1 MGAAERSATDGV
13 FKGIVK
19 ATDFQ
24 TPDGTSM
31 MKNGK
36 FDSKYLDLGGIVID
50 GETGNINFTSVG
62 SITWGGNAP
71 VKYQF
76 STSLSGP
83 WHDTMQTNDKYRRDC
98 ISGTWGEAYQFR
110 GTDGKNGTVN
120 YDKVNQIL
128 KETYG
133 ITTTYITEGAIG
145 SPVIQGAQ
153 IYGCEI
159 YAGGLNGGQ
168 IIGLT
173 SGGINIFNGGGER
186 VLTIFGNDDA
196 AKLTTGYNSLE
207 VNAPFVYIDATDYIT
222 FSGLTADFTK
232 VKEVKGIHATFA

>member
-1 MGAAERSATDGV
+1 M
-13 FKGIVK
+13 K

-31 MKNGK
+31 VKNGK

-98 ISGTWGEAYQFR
+98 IGGTWGEAYQFR
-110 GTDGKNGTVN
+110 GTDGKNGAVD
-120 YDKVNQIL
+120 YSRVNQIL

-159 YAGGLNGGQ
+159 YAGGVNGGQ

-173 SGGINIFNGGGER
+173 SDGINIFNGSGRR
-186 VLTIFGNDDA
+186 VLTISGDSETAN
-196 AKLTTGYNSLE
+196 LTTGYNRLDIIAPLVNIEASDSL
-207 VNAPFVYIDATDYIT
+207 I
-222 FSGLTADFTK
+222 FSGLVADFTD
-232 VKEVKGIHATFA
+232 VREVKGIHATFA